1 MAINVAGIILAGGAG
16 NRVGA
21 QTPKQFLDIDGDPM
35 VQHSLTAFDSCVD
48 IASIIVVIPD
58 GVDVELHA
66 SKLIAVVAGGET
78 RQASLG
84 QGLIALPDESEM
96 VAVHDAARPL
106 VRPAL
111 VSRVIASVGDAD
123 GAMAALPMED
133 AVKEVSSE
141 GRVLRSRSR
150 TGLWRVQTPQ
160 VFRRGVL
167 EEALASADAEHFI
180 GDDCAD
186 LVLRAG
192 GSVVAVE
199 GDPWNIKVTFLPD
212 VAIAEKVIL
221 ARRESSRLAR

>member
-1 MAINVAGIILAGGAG
+1 MANNVAGVILAGGAG

-21 QTPKQFLDIDGDPM
+21 ETPKQFLDIDGDPM
-35 VQHSLTAFDSCVD
+35 VQHSLTAFDSCDD

-58 GVDVELHA
+58 GADVELRA

-84 QGLIALPDESEM
+84 QGLIALPDEAEM

-111 VSRVIASVGDAD
+111 VSKVIASVGDAD

-150 TGLWRVQTPQ
+150 SGLWRVQTPQ
-160 VFRRGVL
+160 VFKRGVL
-167 EEALASADAEHFI
+167 EDALAAADAEHFI